1 MAKRHNFAYHQI
13 QKLKPTDKI
22 HISADLPAYLL
33 KEAKE
38 YGGVSQIIREALLRS
53 HRGKYT
59 YDLREILSLIQKNIE
74 SLELWKDNGPAIDEG
89 EIDQHHLQMLE
100 MYKAIYHI
108 IKGSRLLRKKP
119 EKKEE

>member
-1 MAKRHNFAYHQI
+1 MARNFRRKEIKKREPNELQPI
-13 QKLKPTDKI
+13 MCRV
-22 HISADLPAYLL
+22 PAFLL
-33 KEAKE
+33 SEVKE
-38 YGGVSQIIREALLRS
+38 YGDTGRIITAALLRS

-74 SLELWKDNGPAIDEG
+74 SLEMWKDNGPAIDEG
-89 EIDQHHLQMLE
+89 EIDQHHIQMLE
-100 MYKAIYHI
+100 MYKAIYHM